1 MKTKKTINIL
11 AMLMLLQVAVS
22 AQNIHFQYDA
32 SGNRVKRWISQ
43 PIAPPQNN
51 PSANNNTAIADDVNS
66 LTLAL
71 SKGEGTN
78 SNSIQGGE
86 LASSKLLT
94 SDIKVFPNPV
104 QDKLN
109 VQFTGSADAE
119 GCSLQIYDGAGK
131 LFSREAELKNN
142 NEINMQQAK
151 TGTYFLII
159 INKEGKR
166 LYWKLVKE

>member
-1 MKTKKTINIL
+1 MKKSITIL
-11 AMLMLLQVAVS
+11 AMLMLLQVSVS

-51 PSANNNTAIADDVNS
+51 PSANNNTVISDDVNS
-66 LTLAL
+66 LISSNTSTSLNNPASTSL
-71 SKGEGTN
+71 SKLTEG
-78 SNSIQGGE
+78 
-86 LASSKLLT
+86 
-94 SDIKVFPNPV
+94 DIKVFPNPV

>member
-1 MKTKKTINIL
+1 MKKSITIL
-11 AMLMLLQVAVS
+11 AIFILLQVSVS
-22 AQNIHFQYDA
+22 AQNIHFKYDA
-32 SGNRVKRWISQ
+32 AGNRVKRWISQ
-43 PIAPPQNN
+43 PIAPLQNN

-66 LTLAL
+66 LAL

>member
-1 MKTKKTINIL
+1 MKKTITIL
-11 AMLMLLQVAVS
+11 AMLMLLQVSVS

-51 PSANNNTAIADDVNS
+51 PSANNNTVISDDVNS
-66 LTLAL
+66 LISSNTSTSL
-71 SKGEGTN
+71 SKLTEG
-78 SNSIQGGE
+78 
-86 LASSKLLT
+86 
-94 SDIKVFPNPV
+94 DIKVFPNPV

>member
-1 MKTKKTINIL
+1 MKTKKSITIL
-11 AMLMLLQVAVS
+11 AILMLLQAAVS

-66 LTLAL
+66 LAL

-78 SNSIQGGE
+78 SPNSIQGGE
-86 LASSKLLT
+86 LANSKLLT

-109 VQFTGSADAE
+109 VQFKGSADAE
-119 GCSLQIYDGAGK
+119 GCSLQIFDGAGK
-131 LFSREAELKNN
+131 LFSRVAELKNN

-166 LYWKLVKE
+166 MYWKLVKE

>member
-1 MKTKKTINIL
+1 MKKTITIL
-11 AMLMLLQVAVS
+11 AMLMLLQVSVS

-32 SGNRVKRWISQ
+32 PGNRVKRWISQ

-51 PSANNNTAIADDVNS
+51 PSANNNTVISDDVNS
-66 LTLAL
+66 LISSNTSTSL
-71 SKGEGTN
+71 SKLTEG
-78 SNSIQGGE
+78 
-86 LASSKLLT
+86 
-94 SDIKVFPNPV
+94 DIKVFPNPV

>member
-1 MKTKKTINIL
+1 MKKTITIL
-11 AMLMLLQVAVS
+11 AMLMLLQVSVS

-66 LTLAL
+66 LISSNTSTSL
-71 SKGEGTN
+71 SSQSEG
-78 SNSIQGGE
+78 
-86 LASSKLLT
+86 
-94 SDIKVFPNPV
+94 DIKVFPNPV

-166 LYWKLVKE
+166 MYWKLVKK

>member
-1 MKTKKTINIL
+1 MKKTITIL
-11 AMLMLLQVAVS
+11 AMLMLLQVSVS

-66 LTLAL
+66 LISSNTSTSL
-71 SKGEGTN
+71 SSQSEG
-78 SNSIQGGE
+78 
-86 LASSKLLT
+86 
-94 SDIKVFPNPV
+94 DIKVFPNPV

>member
-1 MKTKKTINIL
+1 MKTKKTITIL

-51 PSANNNTAIADDVNS
+51 PSANNNTVISDDVNS
-66 LTLAL
+66 LISSNTSTSL
-71 SKGEGTN
+71 SKLTEG
-78 SNSIQGGE
+78 
-86 LASSKLLT
+86 
-94 SDIKVFPNPV
+94 DIKVFPNPV

-109 VQFTGSADAE
+109 VQFKGSADAE

-166 LYWKLVKE
+166 MYWKLVKE

>member
-1 MKTKKTINIL
+1 MKTKKSITIL

-22 AQNIHFQYDA
+22 AQNIYFKYDA
-32 SGNRVKRWISQ
+32 SGNRERRWISQ

-66 LTLAL
+66 LISSNTSTSL
-71 SKGEGTN
+71 SKLTEG
-78 SNSIQGGE
+78 
-86 LASSKLLT
+86 
-94 SDIKVFPNPV
+94 DIKVFPNPV

-109 VQFTGSADAE
+109 VQFKGSADAE
-119 GCSLQIYDGAGK
+119 GCSLQIFDGAGK

-166 LYWKLVKE
+166 MYWKLVKE

>member
-1 MKTKKTINIL
+1 MKTKKSITIL

-22 AQNIHFQYDA
+22 AQNIHFKYDA

-66 LTLAL
+66 LISSNTSTSLNNPASTSL
-71 SKGEGTN
+71 SKLTEG
-78 SNSIQGGE
+78 
-86 LASSKLLT
+86 
-94 SDIKVFPNPV
+94 DIKVFPNPV

-109 VQFTGSADAE
+109 VQFKGSADAE
-119 GCSLQIYDGAGK
+119 GCSLQIFDGAGK
-131 LFSREAELKNN
+131 LFSREAVLKNN

-151 TGTYFLII
+151 AGTYFMII

>member
-1 MKTKKTINIL
+1 MKTNKITTLIL
-11 AMLMLLQVAVS
+11 LMLLQIAVS

-32 SGNRVKRWISQ
+32 SGNRYYRWISQ

-66 LTLAL
+66 LISSNTSTSLNNRASTSL
-71 SKGEGTN
+71 SKLTEG
-78 SNSIQGGE
+78 
-86 LASSKLLT
+86 
-94 SDIKVFPNPV
+94 DIKVFPNPV

-109 VQFTGSADAE
+109 VQFKGSADAE
-119 GCSLQIYDGAGK
+119 GCSLQIFDGAGK

-166 LYWKLVKE
+166 MYWKLVKE

>member
-1 MKTKKTINIL
+1 MKTKKSITIL
-11 AMLMLLQVAVS
+11 SMLMLLQVAVS

-66 LTLAL
+66 LAL

-166 LYWKLVKE
+166 MYWKLVKE

>member
-1 MKTKKTINIL
+1 MKTNKITTLIL
-11 AMLMLLQVAVS
+11 LMLLQIAVS

-32 SGNRVKRWISQ
+32 SGNREKRWISQ

-51 PSANNNTAIADDVNS
+51 PSANNNTPIADDVSS

-78 SNSIQGGE
+78 SPNSIQGGE
-86 LASSKLLT
+86 LANSKLLT

-166 LYWKLVKE
+166 MYWKLVKE

>member
-1 MKTKKTINIL
+1 MKKSITIL
-11 AMLMLLQVAVS
+11 AIFILLQVSVS

-51 PSANNNTAIADDVNS
+51 PSANNNTVISDDVNS
-66 LTLAL
+66 LISSNTSVSL
-71 SKGEGTN
+71 SSQSDG
-78 SNSIQGGE
+78 
-86 LASSKLLT
+86 
-94 SDIKVFPNPV
+94 DIKVFPNPV

-109 VQFTGSADAE
+109 VQFKGSADAE
-119 GCSLQIYDGAGK
+119 GCSLQIFDGVGK

-166 LYWKLVKE
+166 MYWKLVKE